1 MYFLS
6 IDINCFDDD
15 NDEDDDEVNQD
26 NDDGECDTC
35 FSTKSQNIFS
45 ISALDSYLLE
55 L

>member
-6 IDINCFDDD
+6 IGINCFHDD
-15 NDEDDDEVNQD
+15 NDDDDDDVNQD
-26 NDDGECDTC
+26 NDDGEGETC
-35 FSTKSQNIFS
+35 FSKKSQNIFS